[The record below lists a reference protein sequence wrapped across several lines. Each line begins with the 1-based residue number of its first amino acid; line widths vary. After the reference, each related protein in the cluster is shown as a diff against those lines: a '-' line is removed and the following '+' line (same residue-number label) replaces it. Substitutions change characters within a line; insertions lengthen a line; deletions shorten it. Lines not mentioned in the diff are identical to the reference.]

1 MRHLLTVLLTLLLAA
16 CQTSDREGYIPA
28 ETTDSTTVVR
38 PYGVGL
44 NLVIHADSLLLQED
58 RPMHWSEGVAET
70 SDTLWVQTGDHIVVA
85 AITVIPEDSIDSIWV
100 KVARDQQTMG
110 WTHEC
115 DFLDAAV
122 PDDPIS
128 RFILFFATHYRP
140 WCLAVSALTLILL
153 LTGMSKGKRFP
164 VIHFAD
170 IPSVYPTLL
179 TVSLVLATVLFSHLS
194 SVSPQA
200 WQAFYFHPTLNPLSQ
215 PPLVRTFLCTLWA
228 VILLATAVIDDA
240 AKLLRPV
247 QAIIYLLLLLGVCAM
262 LLLFFSS
269 VAPKPFGVSFAVAYT
284 LFAAIRYWRHA
295 RPRYLCGNCGHHLH
309 QKGRCPYCGAIND

>member
-1 MRHLLTVLLTLLLAA
+1 MRHLLHALLALLLVA
-16 CQTSDREGYIPA
+16 CQTSAPVGCISS
-28 ETTDSTTVVR
+28 ETTDSTTIVR
-38 PYGVGL
+38 PYGVGF
-44 NLVIHADSLLLQED
+44 NLVVHADSLLLQED

-70 SDTLWVQTGDHIVVA
+70 SDALWVRTGDRIVVA
-85 AITVIPEDSIDSIWV
+85 AITVIPEDSIDSVWV

-128 RFILFFATHYRP
+128 RFILFFSTHYRP
-140 WCLAVSALTLILL
+140 WCIAVSILTLILFL
-153 LTGMSKGKRFP
+153 AGMWNGRRFP
-164 VIHFAD
+164 IILFAD

-179 TVSLVLATVLFSHLS
+179 TVSLVLATTLFSYLTS
-194 SVSPQA
+194 ASPQA

-215 PPLVRTFLCTLWA
+215 PTPVSTFLCTLWA
-228 VILLATAVIDDA
+228 TMLLATAVIDDA
-240 AKLLRPV
+240 AKLLRPL
-247 QAIIYLLLLLGVCAM
+247 QTIIYLLLLLGVCAVL
-262 LLLFFSS
+262 LLLFSV
-269 VAPKPFGVSFAVAYT
+269 VAPTPFGAPLAVAYI
-284 LFAAIRYWRHA
+284 LFAAVRYWCHA